1 MKSEAKSRK
10 VLFLGGHFGCKAEY
24 EPRGGM
30 GHLDRFRG
38 SSSSQ
43 GNCPARSSRQ
53 KAGGLPGWWSSIRK
67 CQHAAGWTSKIECLE
82 NNGKPEIG

>member
-1 MKSEAKSRK
+1 
-10 VLFLGGHFGCKAEY
+10 
-24 EPRGGM
+24 M
-30 GHLDRFRG
+30 GHLDTFRG

-82 NNGKPEIG
+82 NNGKA